1 MPFHGLRVGVPGS
14 LGGASA
20 SSFGNGAAPAGY
32 QWQFVT
38 ESGAQVTENGQPVVT
53 LVKVS

>member
-14 LGGASA
+14 LGTVNA
-20 SSFGNGAAPAGY
+20 SSFGNGPAPAGY